1 MENKINKK
9 TISIVA
15 IIVIILAISGVFY
28 VKNRSNKIAA
38 SAPVVATVRKASFSS
53 VVNVTLS
60 DAGKKQYKS
69 VTKYQVFYNG
79 KPIAAK
85 IEIGKGTTAFPARK
99 ENDKVVVKLL
109 KSDSSVA
116 YSVNLKLQKGEALK

>member
-15 IIVIILAISGVFY
+15 IIVIIVPISGIFY
-28 VKNRSNKIAA
+28 VKNRSSKIAA

-60 DAGKKQYKS
+60 DAGKKQYKG
-69 VTKYQVFYNG
+69 VTKYQVYYTG
-79 KPIAAK
+79 KPITAK
-85 IEIGKGTTAFPARK
+85 IEIGKGATAFPARK
-99 ENDKVVVKLL
+99 VNDKVVVKLL

-116 YSVNLKLQKGEALK
+116 YSVNLELQKGEPVK